1 MYAIVEIAGKQYRA
15 ETDKFLYVDRLSGQ
29 AGDKVE
35 FDKILLVDKDG
46 DITVGA
52 PVVAGVK
59 ASGQILDQVKADKV
73 HIFKKKRR
81 KGYQKRNGHRQQY
94 TKVLIEKITA

>member
-15 ETDKFLYVDRLSGQ
+15 EADKFIYVDRLAGN

-35 FDKILLVDKDG
+35 FGNVLLVDKDG
-46 DITVGA
+46 NIQVGA
-52 PVVAGVK
+52 PTVSGAK
-59 ASGQILDQVKADKV
+59 ASGKILDQVKADKV
-73 HIFKKKRR
+73 IIFKKKRR

>member
-1 MYAIVEIAGKQYRA
+1 MYAIVEIAGKQYKV
-15 ETDKFLYVDRLSGQ
+15 ETDKFLYVDRLSGV

-35 FDKILLVDKDG
+35 FENVLLVDKDG
-46 DITVGA
+46 SVQVGL
-52 PVVAGVK
+52 PTVAGVK
-59 ASGQILDQVKADKV
+59 ATGKILDQVKADKV
-73 HIFKKKRR
+73 YIFKKKRR